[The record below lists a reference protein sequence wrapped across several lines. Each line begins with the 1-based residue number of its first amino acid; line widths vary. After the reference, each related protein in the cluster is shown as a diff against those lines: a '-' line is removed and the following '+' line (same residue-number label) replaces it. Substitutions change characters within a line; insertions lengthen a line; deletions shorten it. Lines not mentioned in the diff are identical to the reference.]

1 MSKSAP
7 ESWQRAAADAA
18 HAQVERGHLRCVG
31 GHVPD
36 RVRLW
41 KFGNNRQIN
50 REYLTGT
57 GTRYSGMYQ
66 C

>member
-1 MSKSAP
+1 MSESAP

-41 KFGNNRQIN
+41 KFGNNRQIGN
-50 REYLTGT
+50 TIIMLIIMHRNW
-57 GTRYSGMYQ
+57 
-66 C
+66 